1 MLDDGTLKKNMKRK
15 CSFRCILALF
25 VCIAVFTFVDFE
37 QYTSLLPCIDINNV
51 TQQWMVVG
59 DGVAW
64 LSRNV
69 LKIETN
75 YESKN
80 DNRRCLNV

>member
-1 MLDDGTLKKNMKRK
+1 MDG
-15 CSFRCILALF
+15 RC
-25 VCIAVFTFVDFE
+25 
-37 QYTSLLPCIDINNV
+37 
-51 TQQWMVVG
+51 